1 VIEPTSFSAQVARR
15 PATARLGALAENHQR
30 KARPTEMPNFAF
42 LLAVVA
48 AILIVYGRMARRN
61 RVAIGG
67 FAALALAAVVY
78 LLTRG

>member
-1 VIEPTSFSAQVARR
+1 VIETILVFGAGRATTGDGTRR
-15 PATARLGALAENHQR
+15 RLDRNRQR
-30 KARPTEMPNFAF
+30 RERQTEMPNFAF

>member
-1 VIEPTSFSAQVARR
+1 
-15 PATARLGALAENHQR
+15 
-30 KARPTEMPNFAF
+30 MPNIA
-42 LLAVVA
+42 LWLAVVA

-67 FAALALAAVVY
+67 FAVLALAAVVY

>member
-1 VIEPTSFSAQVARR
+1 MAR
-15 PATARLGALAENHQR
+15 H
-30 KARPTEMPNFAF
+30 TEMPNFAF

>member
-1 VIEPTSFSAQVARR
+1 HASA
-15 PATARLGALAENHQR
+15 PWPDPSTKGE
-30 KARPTEMPNFAF
+30 TDSMPNIAF